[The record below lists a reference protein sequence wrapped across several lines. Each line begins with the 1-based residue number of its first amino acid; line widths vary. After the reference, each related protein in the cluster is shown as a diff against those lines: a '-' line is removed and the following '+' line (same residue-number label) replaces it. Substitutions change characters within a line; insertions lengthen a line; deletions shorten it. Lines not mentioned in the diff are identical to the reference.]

1 MANSIIA
8 KRITARDQNSA
19 RVTLH
24 VDTSSS
30 FDSDAL
36 VFTLETGESKRFQ
49 PSRIETVIN
58 MGPNDVTIDGKVFE
72 SGNWL
77 LSQFGGLP
85 FVGAGKFGSVAISG
99 TNPNAIVELR
109 GFIIDNVG

>member
-1 MANSIIA
+1 MANTIIA

-24 VDTSSS
+24 IDTSSS
-30 FDSDAL
+30 VDSDAL
-36 VFTLETGESKRFQ
+36 VFTLETGEVKRFQ
-49 PSRIETVIN
+49 PNRIETVIN

-85 FVGAGKFGSVAISG
+85 FVGAGNYGSVSVSG
-99 TNPNAIVELR
+99 TSPNAIVELR
-109 GFIIDNVG
+109 GFIIEV